1 MKRKIDPELWLFRIF
16 MLIFLSCLF
25 VYFWGKANEIEDNN
39 TIRDD
44 SIINPILCVWE
55 VKE

>member
-16 MLIFLSCLF
+16 MLVFLSCLF
-25 VYFWGKANEIEDNN
+25 VYFWGKASEIEDSGI
-39 TIRDD
+39 IRDD

>member
-16 MLIFLSCLF
+16 MLVFLSCLF
-25 VYFWGKANEIEDNN
+25 IYFWGKVNEIEDNSI
-39 TIRDD
+39 IRDD
-44 SIINPILCVWE
+44 STINPILCVWE

>member
-16 MLIFLSCLF
+16 MLIFLSCLSA
-25 VYFWGKANEIEDNN
+25 YFWDKANEIEYNN
-39 TIRDD
+39 IIRDD

>member
-16 MLIFLSCLF
+16 MLIFLSCLS
-25 VYFWGKANEIEDNN
+25 VYFWGKANEIEDNSI
-39 TIRDD
+39 IRDD

>member
-16 MLIFLSCLF
+16 MIIFLSCAT
-25 VYFWGKANEIEDNN
+25 VYFVNKSRDIESSDI
-39 TIRDD
+39 IRDD

-55 VKE
+55 VHE